1 VHTAISYVSGSI
13 HQPRCK
19 KFAQMNTSRVLKNHF
34 LFWMIILCTRWLP
47 SCDGSPD
54 IEGRQVE
61 IRHDV
66 ENDGQIFLLDLGKRL
81 PNSRINAILHLKNK
95 TGKDLTLGLKPSCGC
110 THLSIKT
117 LVIPVNGDES
127 IRFDMLVPMAG
138 TKRANIRCRDDKNT
152 FEFTVNLQVEAS
164 EPVKFAKKRYVV
176 ASDES
181 EPIEVRLAT
190 NGDGVEIAQAELT
203 LGSRWLV
210 QKTLADATGWSL
222 FLKSKVPISEET
234 HEEYVNLNCTVV
246 DKGERSTIPLEL
258 RIEFSD
264 RFRLGPSF
272 VVPKFLD
279 DKVTFTV
286 FATGVGIRSAG
297 SPRLVLKGQ
306 DGTAITELRLD
317 SPKTRNESLILT
329 GSLEKKEFD
338 KAIGVLGSDKA
349 CLELSFGKMSNL
361 TKLKVDIAENRP

>member
-1 VHTAISYVSGSI
+1 
-13 HQPRCK
+13 
-19 KFAQMNTSRVLKNHF
+19 MNTSRVLKNHF
-34 LFWMIILCTRWLP
+34 LFLMIILCTRWLP
-47 SCDGSPD
+47 SCDGSPE

-61 IRHDV
+61 IRHDF
-66 ENDGQIFLLDLGKRL
+66 ENDGQIFLLDLGKCL
-81 PNSRINAILHLKNK
+81 PNSRINAIVHLKNK

-176 ASDES
+176 ASDER

-190 NGDGVEIAQAELT
+190 NGDGVEIAQAELAP
-203 LGSRWLV
+203 GSRWVV
-210 QKTLADATGWSL
+210 QKTSAEASGLSL
-222 FLKSKVPISEET
+222 FLKPKVPISEEI

-246 DKGERSTIPLEL
+246 DKGERAVIPLEL

-279 DKVTFTV
+279 DKVMFTV

-338 KAIGVLGSDKA
+338 RAIGVLGSDIA
-349 CLELSFGKMSNL
+349 FLELSFGKMSSLTNL
-361 TKLKVDIAENRP
+361 RIAPVGNTPK

>member
-1 VHTAISYVSGSI
+1 
-13 HQPRCK
+13 
-19 KFAQMNTSRVLKNHF
+19 MNTSRFLKNHF
-34 LFWMIILCTRWLP
+34 LFWMTVICTRWLP
-47 SCDGSPD
+47 ACDGSPEV
-54 IEGRQVE
+54 EGRQVE

-66 ENDGQIFLLDLGKRL
+66 ENDGQVFLLDLGKCL

-95 TGKDLTLGLKPSCGC
+95 IGKDLTLGLKPSCGC
-110 THLSIKT
+110 THLSTKT

-138 TKRANIRCRDDKNT
+138 TKRANIRCRDDISA

-164 EPVKFAKKRYVV
+164 EPVKFAKKRYIV
-176 ASDES
+176 ASDER
-181 EPIEVRLAT
+181 EPIEVRLST
-190 NGDGVEIAQAELT
+190 NGDGVEITQVELGA
-203 LGSRWLV
+203 GSSWV
-210 QKTLADATGWSL
+210 IQKTLVDATGWSL
-222 FLKSKVPISEET
+222 YLKSKLPISEGT

-246 DKGERSTIPLEL
+246 DKGERAIIPLDL

-286 FATGVGIRSAG
+286 FATGAGVRSAG

-329 GSLEKKEFD
+329 GSLEKKDFD
-338 KAIGVLGSDKA
+338 RAIGVLGSDKA

-361 TKLKVDIAENRP
+361 TKLKVDIAENHP

>member
-1 VHTAISYVSGSI
+1 VVEEKS
-13 HQPRCK
+13 
-19 KFAQMNTSRVLKNHF
+19 AQMNTSRVLENHF
-34 LFWMIILCTRWLP
+34 LFWMIIICTRCLP
-47 SCDGSPD
+47 SCDGSPEV
-54 IEGRQVE
+54 EGRQVE

-66 ENDGQIFLLDLGKRL
+66 ENDGQVILLDLGKCL
-81 PNSRINAILHLKNK
+81 PNSRINAIVHLKNK

-176 ASDES
+176 ASDER

-190 NGDGVEIAQAELT
+190 NGDGVEIAQAELAP
-203 LGSRWLV
+203 GSRWVV
-210 QKTLADATGWSL
+210 QKTSAEASGLSL
-222 FLKSKVPISEET
+222 FLKSKVHISDGT
-234 HEEYVNLNCTVV
+234 HEECVKLNCTVV
-246 DKGERSTIPLEL
+246 DKGERAIIPLEL

-264 RFRLGPSF
+264 RFRLGPSV
-272 VVPKFLD
+272 VVPKVLD

-286 FATGVGIRSAG
+286 LATGVGIRSAG
-297 SPRLVLKGQ
+297 PPRLVLIGQ
-306 DGTAITELRLD
+306 DGTAITELCLD
-317 SPKTRNESLILT
+317 SPKTRNDSLILT
-329 GSLEKKEFD
+329 GSVEKKEFD
-338 KAIGVLGSDKA
+338 RTIGVLGSDKA
-349 CLELSFGKMSNL
+349 FLELSFGVSSL
-361 TKLKVDIAENRP
+361 PKLRLASVGNAPKSLNRKHLNH